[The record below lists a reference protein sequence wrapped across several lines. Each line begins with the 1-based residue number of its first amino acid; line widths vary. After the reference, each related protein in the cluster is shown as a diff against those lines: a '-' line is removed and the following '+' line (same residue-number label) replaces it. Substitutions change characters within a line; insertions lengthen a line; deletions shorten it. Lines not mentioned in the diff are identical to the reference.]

1 MAYRSSFG
9 WKSVARCSRV
19 FRVGLALGLGAF
31 TALTAA
37 PAQAQDDDSAFTYAF
52 RGLGIGV
59 PVGAA
64 AGYLITRDDDW
75 GSDNWR
81 DVGVGVAVGAIGGAM
96 GGLAIGIADLSDGKT
111 GMGGTVLRDTWYG
124 TLLGATVG
132 AIIGLV
138 RVMDDGSGE
147 DVLVATAWGAV
158 IGAPVGIGV
167 GFLEAGMRGQMG
179 ASTPNRY
186 ALATDAELTA
196 LTAPAAPLHLS
207 LVPVRTGMAGTRAQ
221 LTWVPTLSGSF

>member
-1 MAYRSSFG
+1 MAYRISFG
-9 WKSVARCSRV
+9 LQSVARRIRALRV
-19 FRVGLALGLGAF
+19 AIAFGVGAIA
-31 TALTAA
+31 ALTAS

-64 AGYLITRDDDW
+64 AGYLITRDGDW

-138 RVMDDGSGE
+138 HVMDDGSGE

-179 ASTPNRY
+179 MTTPNRY
-186 ALATDAELTA
+186 AVVSDAELTA
-196 LTAPAAPLHLS
+196 LSSPATPLRFA
-207 LVPVRTGMAGTRAQ
+207 LVPLRTGTAGTHAQ
-221 LTWVPTLSGSF
+221 LTWVPTLTGSF

>member
-1 MAYRSSFG
+1 MALRSSADSQ
-9 WKSVARCSRV
+9 SVARRPRAV
-19 FRVGLALGLGAF
+19 RVGVALCVGVV
-31 TALTAA
+31 TALSAS
-37 PAQAQDDDSAFTYAF
+37 PARAQDDDSAFTYAF

-64 AGYLITRDDDW
+64 AGYLITRDGDW
-75 GSDNWR
+75 DSKNWR

-138 RVMDDGSGE
+138 RVMDAGSGE

-179 ASTPNRY
+179 MAAPNRY
-186 ALATDAELTA
+186 AGVSSAELTA
-196 LTAPAAPLHLS
+196 LSAPAAPLHLT
-207 LVPVRTGMAGTRAQ
+207 LTPVRAGLGTHAQ
-221 LTWVPTLSGSF
+221 VTWVPTLSGSF